1 MSKKNMPT
9 DLPSGTANAAST
21 VSETFAPA
29 AQPLLPVSKTENG
42 KTSGAGGSS
51 FATPLDS
58 IKEFEKGQT
67 EEGAYGA
74 GVWHNSKKVVGLW
87 TKAETRNAWI
97 NLSELGWK
105 KIYSGSDSSVTAFNI
120 IAGSAL
126 EKQTLVNVL
135 IENDQIIEIYAW

>member
-1 MSKKNMPT
+1 MSKKNIPT
-9 DLPSGTANAAST
+9 DLPSASATST
-21 VSETFAPA
+21 VSESFAPT
-29 AQPLLPVSKTENG
+29 AQPLLPMSKTENG
-42 KTSGAGGSS
+42 KTSGGAGL
-51 FATPLDS
+51 ATPFDS

-67 EEGAYGA
+67 EEGAFGA
-74 GVWHNSKKVVGLW
+74 GVWYNSKKVVGLW

-105 KIYSGSDSSVTAFNI
+105 KIYNGSDSSITAFNI